1 VEQRGVPWRTIWA
14 TIASVAAAALLVV
27 LAMAV
32 SRILIWL
39 VVAVVLAV
47 ALNPAVDLLVRRAR
61 MRRGLAAT
69 VVVLLGVAII
79 AGLVFAFV
87 RPLVE
92 QGSEFADDLPEFVDD
107 AEHGRGPVGD
117 LVQRYDLADWV
128 REQRDQLQG
137 DIGQLGS
144 QSLAVLG
151 TIGSAIA
158 ASVTVFVLTFMI
170 LIEGNRIAAGVLS
183 LVPDRHRDHVA
194 RVGSDCARAV
204 TGYVTGN
211 LLLSVIAG
219 GTSFVAMLATG
230 TPFAGLLA
238 LWVGITDLIPLVG
251 ALLGAVVVVLV
262 ALLHDP
268 TAAIVMA
275 VFFLVYQQLEN
286 HLLQPAVQSR
296 TVKLNP
302 LTVLVSALIG
312 VELGG
317 FLGALLAIPVAGV
330 ITVIIRDVHLG
341 MREEL
346 RGVTVGAVEEPVD
359 ADDHEPA
366 FVERSGDDVIAPEE
380 RADRLAAAAEPTDDG

>member
-1 VEQRGVPWRTIWA
+1 
-14 TIASVAAAALLVV
+14 
-27 LAMAV
+27 
-32 SRILIWL
+32 
-39 VVAVVLAV
+39 
-47 ALNPAVDLLVRRAR
+47 

-117 LVQRYDLADWV
+117 LVERYELADWV

-251 ALLGAVVVVLV
+251 ALLGAIVVVLV

-346 RGVTVGAVEEPVD
+346 RGITVGAEEEPVD
-359 ADDHEPA
+359 EADHEPA
-366 FVERSGDDVIAPEE
+366 FVERSGDEVIAPEE
-380 RADRLAAAAEPTDDG
+380 RADRMAAAETTDDG

>member
-1 VEQRGVPWRTIWA
+1 MDRRPVPWRTIWA
-14 TIASVAAAALLVV
+14 TIGSVAAAVLLVV
-27 LAMAV
+27 LVMAV

-39 VVAVVLAV
+39 LVAVVLAV
-47 ALNPAVDLLVRRAR
+47 ALNPAVDVLVRRAH
-61 MRRGLAAT
+61 MRRSLAAT
-69 VVVLLGVAII
+69 AVVLLGVVIMS
-79 AGLVFAFV
+79 GLVFLFV

-92 QGSEFADDLPEFVDD
+92 QGSQFADDLPEFIDD

-117 LVQRYDLADWV
+117 LVQRYDLANWV

-151 TIGSAIA
+151 TIGSALA
-158 ASVTVFVLTFMI
+158 ASLTVFVLTFMI
-170 LIEGNRIAAGVLS
+170 LIEGNRIASGALA
-183 LVPDRHRDHVA
+183 LVPERHREHVA
-194 RVGSDCARAV
+194 RVGADCARAV

-219 GTSFVAMLATG
+219 GTSFIALLATG

-238 LWVGITDLIPLVG
+238 LWVGLTDLIPLVG

-268 TAAIVMA
+268 TSAIVMG
-275 VFFLVYQQLEN
+275 VFFLVYQQVEN
-286 HLLQPAVQSR
+286 HLLQPAVQAR

-330 ITVIIRDVHLG
+330 ITVIIRDIHLG

-346 RGVTVGAVEEPVD
+346 RGVTVGADEEPVD
-359 ADDHEPA
+359 EADHEPA
-366 FVERSGDDVIAPEE
+366 FVERSGDDVVSPEE
-380 RADRLAAAAEPTDDG
+380 RADRIAVGDPTPDDA

>member
-1 VEQRGVPWRTIWA
+1 
-14 TIASVAAAALLVV
+14 
-27 LAMAV
+27 M
-32 SRILIWL
+32 
-39 VVAVVLAV
+39 
-47 ALNPAVDLLVRRAR
+47 
-61 MRRGLAAT
+61 
-69 VVVLLGVAII
+69 
-79 AGLVFAFV
+79 
-87 RPLVE
+87 
-92 QGSEFADDLPEFVDD
+92 
-107 AEHGRGPVGD
+107 
-117 LVQRYDLADWV
+117 
-128 REQRDQLQG
+128 
-137 DIGQLGS
+137 
-144 QSLAVLG
+144 LG

-251 ALLGAVVVVLV
+251 ALLGAIVVVLV

-346 RGVTVGAVEEPVD
+346 RGITVGAEEEPVD
-359 ADDHEPA
+359 EADHEPA
-366 FVERSGDDVIAPEE
+366 FVERSGDEVIAPEE
-380 RADRLAAAAEPTDDG
+380 RADRMAAAETTDDG